1 MQEMLNSSINQSEK
15 ILMEEKQRE
24 RENEE
29 NHNSHSNST
38 QSLHEQNQYLKRNLQ
53 KMKLILK
60 DKLES
65 ALAKQKDEIAK
76 ML

>member
-1 MQEMLNSSINQSEK
+1 MSS
-15 ILMEEKQRE
+15 
-24 RENEE
+24 
-29 NHNSHSNST
+29 SNRNL
-38 QSLHEQNQYLKRNLQ
+38 QEQNQYLKRNLQ

-65 ALAKQKDEIAK
+65 ALQKQKDDIAK